1 MLNLNRVIIHN
12 SKIDNTKIKVLRVD
26 SNSVVIRLYQNGNDI
41 VLKFTKDQVE
51 EIRKSLSPYCMS
63 ARCDIS
69 IAGKSRTIDNVLIKT
84 ICLNKP
90 KSVTFTNKGNATITL
105 LETSAG
111 IVCDITAQYKE
122 RDNDKK
128 DEWDTNLYLMT
139 LFDANGTDRN
149 SLYEIFDNI
158 ALAMM

>member
-1 MLNLNRVIIHN
+1 MLNINRTITHT
-12 SKIDNTKIKVLRVD
+12 SKLDNTRIQVLRVD
-26 SNSVVIRLYQNGNDI
+26 SSSVVLKLSQNGNVI
-41 VLKFTKDQVE
+41 ALKLNKDQTD
-51 EIRKSLSPYCMS
+51 EIRKSLSPYRTS

-69 IAGKSRTIDNVLIKT
+69 ISNKSRTIDNVAIKT

-139 LFDANGTDRN
+139 LLDANGTDRN

-158 ALAMM
+158 TLAMM

>member
-1 MLNLNRVIIHN
+1 MLNLNRTINHV
-12 SKIDNTKIKVLRVD
+12 SKLDNTKIQVLRVD
-26 SNSVVIRLYQNGNDI
+26 SNSVVLKLHQSGNI
-41 VLKFTKDQVE
+41 IALKLTKEQLE
-51 EIRKSLSPYCMS
+51 ELRKGLSQFRMS

-69 IAGKSRTIDNVLIKT
+69 IADKTRVIDNVAIKT
-84 ICLNKP
+84 ICLNRGKC
-90 KSVTFTNKGNATITL
+90 VTFTSRGNATITL

-122 RDNDKK
+122 RDNETK

-139 LFDANGTDRN
+139 IFDANGTDKN
-149 SLYEIFDNI
+149 SLYEIFENI

>member
-1 MLNLNRVIIHN
+1 MLNLNRTINHI
-12 SKIDNTKIKVLRVD
+12 SKLDNTRIQVLRVD
-26 SNSVVIRLYQNGNDI
+26 SEAVVLKLHQNGNTI
-41 VLKFTKDQVE
+41 ALKLTKNQIE
-51 EIRKSLSPYCMS
+51 EMRKSLSLYCMS

-69 IAGKSRTIDNVLIKT
+69 IADKTRVIHNVAIKT
-84 ICLNKP
+84 ICLNRG
-90 KSVTFTNKGNATITL
+90 KSVTFTSRGNATITL

-122 RDNDKK
+122 RDNETK

-149 SLYEIFDNI
+149 SLHEIFENV